1 MARRWHSAGSDALTG
16 KRDFDRAKKLIAEAG
31 YKGERIVILD
41 AVDTP
46 VPHSHALVAADLL
59 RKLGLTV
66 EIAASDWG
74 NLTIRRA
81 SKKPIDQGGWN
92 VFGTSWV
99 GADMLDPCLNQSLR
113 TNGDAAWFGWPKDDR
128 LEALRSQWMRATD
141 SEARQE
147 IAAAIQERAFEV
159 VPYIPTGQ
167 WKTRTAYRKNLKGL
181 VLGPVIFQWGVEK
194 A

>member
-1 MARRWHSAGSDALTG
+1 MANNAGSEALTG
-16 KRDFDRAKKLIAEAG
+16 RRDFDKAKKLIAEAG
-31 YKGERIVILD
+31 YKGEKIVILD

-59 RKLGLTV
+59 RKLGLNV

-92 VFGTSWV
+92 VFGTSWF
-99 GADMLDPCLNQSLR
+99 GADMLDPGLNQSLR
-113 TNGDAAWFGWPKDDR
+113 TNGDAAWFGWPSDDK
-128 LEALRSQWMRATD
+128 LEALRSRWMRATD

-159 VPYIPTGQ
+159 VPYVPTGQ
-167 WKTRTAYRKNLKGL
+167 WKTRTAYRENLKGL
-181 VLGPVIFQWGVEK
+181 VLGPVIFQWDVNK
-194 A
+194 V

>member
-1 MARRWHSAGSDALTG
+1 MP
-16 KRDFDRAKKLIAEAG
+16 LI
-31 YKGERIVILD
+31 
-41 AVDTP
+41 
-46 VPHSHALVAADLL
+46 AADLL

-66 EIAASDWG
+66 EVAASDWG

-92 VFGTSWV
+92 LFGTSWF
-99 GADMLDPCLNQSLR
+99 GADMLDPALNQSLR
-113 TNGDAAWFGWPKDDR
+113 TNGEAAWFGWPKDDK

-147 IAAAIQERAFEV
+147 IAAAIQERAFEI

-167 WKTRTAYRKNLKGL
+167 WKTRTAYRKNLKDM
-181 VLGPVIFQWGVEK
+181 VHGPVIFQWGVEK